1 MFFVPSERVA
11 ILIDGPS
18 LHATARAL
26 AFDVDYRRL
35 LALFRSKAR
44 LVRALYYTT
53 LVDDQE
59 FSSLRPLVDWLA
71 YNGFT
76 VVTKPAKTF
85 ADGEGRRRVKGSMH
99 VELVVDALNLASAL
113 DHVVLVSGDGEFAAL
128 VAALQ
133 QKGKRVSVVSTL
145 ATEPTMVADTL
156 RRQADQ
162 FIDLEAL
169 ADQIARL
176 PEAQRESSR
185 ATAVP
190 AAAAAKPTVLR
201 RARRASTVPEQCMSS
216 RPPSPP
222 ATAS

>member
-1 MFFVPSERVA
+1 MFFVSSERVA
-11 ILIDGPS
+11 VLIDGPS

-53 LVDDQE
+53 LLEDQE
-59 FSSLRPLVDWLA
+59 FSSLRPLVDWLD

-85 ADGEGRRRVKGSMH
+85 TDGDGRRRIKGSMH
-99 VELVVDALNLASAL
+99 VELVVDALNLAAAL
-113 DHVVLVSGDGEFAAL
+113 DHVVLVSGDGEFTAL

-145 ATEPTMVADTL
+145 ATEPPMVADEL

-162 FIDLEAL
+162 FIDLETL
-169 ADQIARL
+169 TDQIARMS
-176 PEAQRESSR
+176 EAQHAPPH
-185 ATAVP
+185 ATGAS
-190 AAAAAKPTVLR
+190 AAADTKPTVLR
-201 RARRASTVPEQCMSS
+201 RARRASTTSTQGTSS